1 MLYITQNLSSLKTS
15 PIRIFH
21 EVCNLNLGSQ
31 FQNEVVSHATPKKKT
46 VTTGPCRRQNRKKQQ
61 NVVKTKENMYNS
73 RGFIVL
79 HSWLPLL
86 ALKVSQSFLT
96 LGKEQYLLYTIF
108 SHLHHTL
115 D

>member
-1 MLYITQNLSSLKTS
+1 MSTT
-15 PIRIFH
+15 
-21 EVCNLNLGSQ
+21 ESQ
-31 FQNEVVSHATPKKKT
+31 
-46 VTTGPCRRQNRKKQQ
+46 
-61 NVVKTKENMYNS
+61 KENMYNS
-73 RGFIVL
+73 HGFIVL

-86 ALKVSQSFLT
+86 VLKVSRSFLT

>member
-1 MLYITQNLSSLKTS
+1 MQL
-15 PIRIFH
+15 
-21 EVCNLNLGSQ
+21 
-31 FQNEVVSHATPKKKT
+31 PKKKT

-61 NVVKTKENMYNS
+61 NAVKPKENMYNS
-73 RGFIVL
+73 HGFIVL

-86 ALKVSQSFLT
+86 VLKVSQSFLT